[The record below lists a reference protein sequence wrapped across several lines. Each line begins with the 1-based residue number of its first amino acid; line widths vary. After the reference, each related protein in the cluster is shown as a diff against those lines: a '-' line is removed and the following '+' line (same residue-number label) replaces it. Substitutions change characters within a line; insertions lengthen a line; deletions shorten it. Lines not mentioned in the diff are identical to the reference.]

1 MLSPVLENETQHFK
15 TLNLIMYKYF
25 IIIFLL
31 ALLSCVNN
39 NGNNQSPA
47 KNDNSEFVAEPIMVD
62 SIELNLEPEGKD
74 QDNLILCAHN
84 SISDSIVLNPIYY
97 INDIATPNSYM
108 VIGNISEL
116 PDKLLPKQNVCFKIN
131 LGLDSVEY
139 HKNSSYVLTIK
150 GKTKDRN
157 VLFYKKLR
165 LGNRYKINGETILEP
180 DTVIL
185 PVSDITCSHE

>member
-1 MLSPVLENETQHFK
+1 MLSPVLDNETQHFK
-15 TLNLIMYKYF
+15 TLNLVMYKYF

-31 ALLSCVNN
+31 VLLSCVNN
-39 NGNNQSPA
+39 NGNNQFPA
-47 KNDNSEFVAEPIMVD
+47 KNDNSEFVTEPIMVD

-74 QDNLILCAHN
+74 QDNLIFSAHN
-84 SISDSIVLNPIYY
+84 PISDSIVLNPIYY
-97 INDIATPNSYM
+97 INNVATPNSYM

-116 PDKLLPKQNVCFKIN
+116 PVKLLPKQNVCFKIN

-139 HKNSSYVLTIK
+139 HKNFSYVLTIK

-165 LGNRYKINGETILEP
+165 LGNRYKLNGETILEP

-185 PVSDITCSHE
+185 PVSYI

>member
-1 MLSPVLENETQHFK
+1 MLV
-15 TLNLIMYKYF
+15 
-25 IIIFLL
+25 
-31 ALLSCVNN
+31 LLSCVDN

-47 KNDNSEFVAEPIMVD
+47 KNDNSEFVTEPIMVD
-62 SIELNLEPEGKD
+62 SIELKLAPEEKD

-84 SISDSIVLNPIYY
+84 PRSDSIVLNPIFY
-97 INDIATPNSYM
+97 INNMATPNSYM

-139 HKNSSYVLTIK
+139 HKDSSYVLTIK

-157 VLFYKKLR
+157 VLFYKALR
-165 LGNRYKINGETILEP
+165 LGNRYKLNGKSILEP

-185 PVSDITCSHE
+185 PVSYI